1 MTEAQKK
8 ADELNYKFGFYA
20 IPHVKGIIEEL
31 KEVGENLPWKVF
43 SNRLD
48 YWEEVLKRI

>member
-31 KEVGENLPWKVF
+31 ERPETITKVQRICF
-43 SNRLD
+43 WND
-48 YWEEVLKRI
+48 VLKRI